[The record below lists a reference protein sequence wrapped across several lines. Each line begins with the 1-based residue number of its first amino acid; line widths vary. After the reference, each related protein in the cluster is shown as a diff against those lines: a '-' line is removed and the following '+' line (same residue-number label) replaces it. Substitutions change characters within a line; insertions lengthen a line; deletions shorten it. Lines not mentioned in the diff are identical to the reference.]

1 MYRRQTFQTTAV
13 PSNNNNNNNNNK
25 YNHSQTLAL
34 LLSQDTHEVPATAP
48 VFEGHLYLLTDKQWR
63 WRQFRFDGA
72 SFTCL
77 SSRKLKL
84 PQTNVENHE
93 EKYSLRHLL
102 SPSFN
107 ATLPRSQQKRRSLS
121 TQHNQPEENRQIKFT
136 IEISNISAISV
147 LKRSKQEHGLK
158 SAFGQSKSR
167 CFCIRTYDNQGYVMK
182 AQKQKDFERWLFVL
196 TKMWTFAQSVRE
208 QSPYSPHHS
217 LDRQSRSR
225 SLPVLP
231 SLPDLPLNSTFKL
244 KEHPV
249 LSLEKV
255 QWIDQW
261 RLSLEELVT
270 YGPNLH
276 FTPPPIDPI
285 PDDILTDTSGM
296 TSLGAHQSTPDKPIK
311 RKQPLV
317 PRRSLG
323 SHSKR
328 QPSHNIKS
336 NSVAPVLAR
345 SSKPSKNWANE
356 PSNWN
361 ASCKPI
367 DDPSYLALGSS
378 FDAYPIHLFQDA
390 YTSHDEE
397 QTPPKE
403 STCAIRY
410 HTSVRGKPVKVVEN
424 SREEKSNGATNTRRS
439 QSMMLNDATINTNSP
454 LQTLASVDDA
464 QALKR
469 HIKYTS
475 SESLKA
481 RRAQQEDRDDMS
493 LADLRRSLNHLS
505 LSKESIYH
513 TRSTSAP
520 SILEPSPLIV
530 APALPPIPMHATP
543 LYGYFAINTFMQRDI
558 PSTVPQSDLETQDM
572 VMKTWLGATEYYQE
586 STIPSPWTPNLPAK
600 QAQTNMGSFW
610 PQTQATE
617 HPIER

>member
-77 SSRKLKL
+77 SSR
-84 PQTNVENHE
+84 N
-93 EKYSLRHLL
+93 LRHLL

-217 LDRQSRSR
+217 LDRQSRI
-225 SLPVLP
+225 
-231 SLPDLPLNSTFKL
+231 
-244 KEHPV
+244 

-328 QPSHNIKS
+328 QPSHNIK
-336 NSVAPVLAR
+336 
-345 SSKPSKNWANE
+345 
-356 PSNWN
+356 
-361 ASCKPI
+361 
-367 DDPSYLALGSS
+367 
-378 FDAYPIHLFQDA
+378 
-390 YTSHDEE
+390 
-397 QTPPKE
+397 
-403 STCAIRY
+403 
-410 HTSVRGKPVKVVEN
+410 
-424 SREEKSNGATNTRRS
+424 
-439 QSMMLNDATINTNSP
+439 
-454 LQTLASVDDA
+454 
-464 QALKR
+464 
-469 HIKYTS
+469 
-475 SESLKA
+475 
-481 RRAQQEDRDDMS
+481 
-493 LADLRRSLNHLS
+493 
-505 LSKESIYH
+505 
-513 TRSTSAP
+513 
-520 SILEPSPLIV
+520 
-530 APALPPIPMHATP
+530 
-543 LYGYFAINTFMQRDI
+543 
-558 PSTVPQSDLETQDM
+558 
-572 VMKTWLGATEYYQE
+572 
-586 STIPSPWTPNLPAK
+586 
-600 QAQTNMGSFW
+600 
-610 PQTQATE
+610 
-617 HPIER
+617 